1 MKKRLKRKIDGTVIE
16 VEVGKKKR
24 KVTPASRRADAIK
37 KMRKENDLI
46 WSAIVK
52 MFANCQSE
60 KVPEEQELI
69 DHPSRQLNSHHYL
82 RKEMYPWLRWDVRD
96 GICIFSWQ
104 HVLARGS
111 AHDDPAQFDAWAIP
125 YMKERGDWQYLQEKA
140 MKPEKITPMFIEETN
155 KILRDMFYETSGNV
169 WGE

>member
-1 MKKRLKRKIDGTVIE
+1 MKRLKHKVNGTVIE
-16 VEVGKKKR
+16 VEVVKKKH
-24 KVTPASRRADAIK
+24 KTPSSKRADHIK
-37 KMRKENDLI
+37 KVRKENDLI

-52 MFANCQSE
+52 MVAECQSE
-60 KVPEEQELI
+60 KIPTPQELI

-82 RKEMYPWLRWDVRD
+82 RKEMYPWLRWEVRD

-111 AHDDPAQFDAWAIP
+111 AHDDPVQFDAWAIP
-125 YMKERGDWQYLQEKA
+125 YMKERGDWEYLQEKA
-140 MKPEKITPMFIEETN
+140 MKPEKITPMFIEEAN
-155 KILRDMFYETSGNV
+155 KVLRDMFYETSGNV